1 MACWNQAMLRIYVA
15 RYYLRVLCRISQ
27 YSNPEFAVAIYC
39 GLKILATT
47 LVSRFCSSTYLWI
60 CLRCKIAPTARF
72 AAVFCVSL
80 RHLLQNLGLTHRFL
94 QIINEFTYS
103 LHHLLFTPTVFNNLN
118 YCTTYYYSISPFRNP
133 FCMYGA

>member
-47 LVSRFCSSTYLWI
+47 LVYCFE
-60 CLRCKIAPTARF
+60 APVLLTGSQRETIGT
-72 AAVFCVSL
+72 CVP
-80 RHLLQNLGLTHRFL
+80 
-94 QIINEFTYS
+94 
-103 LHHLLFTPTVFNNLN
+103 LLFHPPDETKLPVARVVVYDTILLLN
-118 YCTTYYYSISPFRNP
+118 ISMDMPSS
-133 FCMYGA
+133 